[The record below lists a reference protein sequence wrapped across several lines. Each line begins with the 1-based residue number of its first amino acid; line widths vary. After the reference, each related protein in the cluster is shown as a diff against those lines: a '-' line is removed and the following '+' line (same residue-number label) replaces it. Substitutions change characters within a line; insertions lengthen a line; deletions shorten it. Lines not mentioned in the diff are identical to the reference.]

1 MDTNWIV
8 SRNGS
13 SVFNYDYSVNKM
25 KYNKVIEDQYQ
36 IAKLKRELREIRKK
50 LKEVE
55 NIKTKLELYKQSK
68 LIKLREYW
76 IKRF

>member
-1 MDTNWIV
+1 MDTNWIA

-13 SVFNYDYSVNKM
+13 SVFNYDYSRNKM

-68 LIKLREYW
+68 LIKLREY
-76 IKRF
+76 

>member
-1 MDTNWIV
+1 
-8 SRNGS
+8 
-13 SVFNYDYSVNKM
+13 M

-50 LKEVE
+50 LREVE

>member
-1 MDTNWIV
+1 MDTNRIV

-13 SVFNYDYSVNKM
+13 SVFNYYLSGNKM

-50 LKEVE
+50 LREVE

>member
-1 MDTNWIV
+1 MDTNCIV

-13 SVFNYDYSVNKM
+13 SVFNYYLSRNKM

-36 IAKLKRELREIRKK
+36 IAKLKRELRDIKRK

-68 LIKLREYW
+68 LIKLREY
-76 IKRF
+76 